1 MLNIKKSPSRPKT
14 NLKKILIQ
22 SLYVLLVLI
31 LTVAVATVGVGVGIV
46 SAYTKT
52 EKIRTK
58 EDFDKELEALS
69 QTSYA
74 YFKEEDGKRQ
84 TIGAMINPDD
94 RELVTDLKQVSP
106 YLLDAFL
113 SIEDKEF
120 YDHNGIVPRSILRAA
135 YQQVTGSEVTT
146 GGSTLTQ
153 QLIKTH
159 FLDYKDKSIKRKAVE
174 IINSIRIEKYYEKP
188 EIFIKYLNSVFFG
201 EGAHGKNMYG
211 VNAAA
216 RGLFNKKLN
225 ELELA
230 QAAYIAGMVQR
241 PNAYNPFR
249 GEKELQ
255 YGLERMKLVLDKM
268 LELEKITKEEYDKAL
283 KFDIKKSLAKPNM
296 FVYGYDDYPFIITAV
311 EREAVEILKELDQKN
326 PKAQKK
332 SGEHYTKM
340 VRQGGLRIYTTIDKK
355 MYDEVNK
362 AANEL
367 HFPTRTY
374 KGGIKIKEQI
384 GATIVDNKTGGILA
398 FYAGNFDENE
408 EDHALKSKNQPGSS
422 IKPLVVY
429 GPAMNEGIISPNSII
444 IDEPIKKAG
453 SRQVY
458 KNADGNYR
466 GPVTAT
472 DALKK
477 SLNIPAVKILRNTGL
492 EKSFEY
498 LKKMKLPP
506 HEKDGEALSLGGSTY
521 GYTVANMTGAF
532 AMIANYGKFNEA
544 HVIDKIVTS
553 DGKVIYDFKRDK
565 GSKQIFKPQVSYQL
579 IQMLRKVVT
588 GGTAT
593 TIGARTYGYNVA
605 GKTGTTT
612 SQYDLWFVGFTP
624 EISLGVWSGYD
635 YNFVGSNNLAKDAWV
650 KIFKAAADARPDFI
664 KKGSEF
670 KDPGGKLDTKCF
682 ECNKKS
688 KYAPKKK
695 KKEPSKRQNH
705 EQQQD
710 RQESNERN
718 PDRDRD
724 EEPQQ
729 PPGRNQGGNQGNHGH
744 DGGGNR
750 DGGSEGGRDQ
760 TGGHTGG
767 QNGGGGNR
775 EGGNTNGGENIA
787 GADGG
792 GNHNNG
798 ANGSINPPPSPMT
811 LRNHVVF

>member
-14 NLKKILIQ
+14 NFKKILFQ
-22 SLYVLLVLI
+22 SLYVLLALI
-31 LTVAVATVGVGVGIV
+31 LTVAVATVGVGAGIV

-52 EKIRTK
+52 EKIRKK

-74 YFKEEDGKRQ
+74 YFKEENGKTE

-135 YQQVTGSEVTT
+135 YQQFTGSDVTT

-159 FLDYKDKSIKRKAVE
+159 FLDYKDKSIKRKSVE
-174 IINSIRIEKYYEKP
+174 IINAIRIEKYYEKP

-268 LELEKITKEEYDKAL
+268 LELKKITKEEYDKAL

-340 VRQGGLRIYTTIDKK
+340 VRQGGLRFYTTIDKK
-355 MYDEVNK
+355 MYDDINK
-362 AANEL
+362 AAKEL

-374 KGGIKIKEQI
+374 KGGLKIKEQI
-384 GATIVDNKTGGILA
+384 GATIVDNKTGGVLA

-408 EDHALKSKNQPGSS
+408 EDHALKSKNQPGSA
-422 IKPLVVY
+422 IKPLVVF

-444 IDEPIKKAG
+444 IDEPLRKAG

-458 KNADGNYR
+458 RNADGNYR

-472 DALKK
+472 EALKK

-521 GYTVANMTGAF
+521 GYTVADMTSAF

-544 HVIDKIVTS
+544 HIIDKIVTAN
-553 DGKVIYDFKRDK
+553 GEVIYDFKRDK

-588 GGTAT
+588 GGTGT
-593 TIGARTYGYNVA
+593 SIGSRTYGYNVA

-635 YNFVGSNNLAKDAWV
+635 YNLIGSNSLAKNAWV
-650 KIFKAAADARPDFI
+650 KIFKAAAESRPDII

-670 KDPGGKLDTKCF
+670 KDPGGKLNTKCF

-695 KKEPSKRQNH
+695 KKETPNRN
-705 EQQQD
+705 EQQ
-710 RQESNERN
+710 RERNHSNERN
-718 PDRDRD
+718 RDRDRR
-724 EEPQQ
+724 EEQ
-729 PPGRNQGGNQGNHGH
+729 PPGRNEGNQGNH
-744 DGGGNR
+744 R
-750 DGGSEGGRDQ
+750 D
-760 TGGHTGG
+760 
-767 QNGGGGNR
+767 GGGNR
-775 EGGNTNGGENIA
+775 EGGSDGGRNHNGGQNGGNREGGNADGGENIA
-787 GADGG
+787 GTDGG

-798 ANGSINPPPSPMT
+798 ANGAINPP
-811 LRNHVVF
+811 LGIRNQVVF